1 MSTTPAISSKI
12 SAVRPD
18 LDLSRD
24 LQKGADVPQFDQV
37 MSLVQPKIAQE
48 AVKAYE
54 SNAKDQ
60 VRKSS
65 DESSKVNEDK
75 SNLVDQRD
83 ESSTKVDE
91 RGSYVARQ
99 ENQND
104 SAQTT
109 DVGLENQKAKVL
121 QIVQQLSQD
130 DLLSIIEWRGDLS
143 LHANALDTQLNI
155 DNLPKVE
162 GISTS
167 EMMSLLNGFK
177 SLEIPTDQLP
187 QVDGPQLA
195 NWLEAQWANA
205 KMNAAGKNM
214 MPGAFMPEF
223 NQQQALSV
231 NQNAMIAMEAVA
243 RPSEVMPALNLL
255 KLSQGQKE
263 GILRQVSQG
272 FKAQRGGTQ
281 SVNIRLHPEEL
292 GAVRLKVEVQGQEV
306 RLFFS
311 AENVAVND
319 LISQNIDELKA
330 MLLEKEFNL
339 TEAGLFQQELNQGQE
354 QGQEA
359 DEGED
364 YGSDERPDLKKRPKA
379 APKLSPLPGRFRAT
393 V

>member
-1 MSTTPAISSKI
+1 MSTTTAISSKL
-12 SAVRPD
+12 SPARTD

-24 LQKGADVPQFDQV
+24 LQKGADVPHFDQV
-37 MSLVQPKIAQE
+37 MNLVQPKVAQE

-60 VRKSS
+60 VRKNADEPSNINEEKSSLVNRS
-65 DESSKVNEDK
+65 DESK
-75 SNLVDQRD
+75 
-83 ESSTKVDE
+83 TKIDE
-91 RGSYVARQ
+91 RGNYVAKQ
-99 ENQND
+99 DNQGDSSQNPEVNIENQR
-104 SAQTT
+104 
-109 DVGLENQKAKVL
+109 AKVL

-130 DLLSIIEWRGDLS
+130 DLLSIIEWRGDLN
-143 LHANALDTQLNI
+143 LHANAFDTQLTI
-155 DNLPKVE
+155 DHLPKVE

-187 QVDGPQLA
+187 QLDGPQLA

-205 KMNAAGKNM
+205 KMNVAGKHM

-223 NQQQALSV
+223 NQQQALNV
-231 NQNAMIAMEAVA
+231 NQNAMMSMEAVA

-263 GILRQVSQG
+263 GILRQVAQG
-272 FKAQRGGTQ
+272 FKAQKGGTQ

-306 RLFFS
+306 RLFFA

-319 LISQNIDELKA
+319 LISQNIDELRA

-379 APKLSPLPGRFRAT
+379 APRLSPLPGRFRAT

>member
-1 MSTTPAISSKI
+1 MSTTTAISSKLS
-12 SAVRPD
+12 SARTD

-24 LQKGADVPQFDQV
+24 LQKGADVPHFDQV
-37 MSLVQPKIAQE
+37 MNLVQPKVAQE

-60 VRKSS
+60 VRKNADEPSNINEEKSSLVNRS
-65 DESSKVNEDK
+65 DESK
-75 SNLVDQRD
+75 
-83 ESSTKVDE
+83 TKIDE
-91 RGSYVARQ
+91 RGNYVAKQ
-99 ENQND
+99 DNQGDSSQNPEVNIENQR
-104 SAQTT
+104 
-109 DVGLENQKAKVL
+109 AKVL

-130 DLLSIIEWRGDLS
+130 DLLSIIEWRGDLN
-143 LHANALDTQLNI
+143 LHANAFDTQLTI
-155 DNLPKVE
+155 DHLPKVE

-187 QVDGPQLA
+187 QLDGPQLA

-205 KMNAAGKNM
+205 KMNVAGKHM

-223 NQQQALSV
+223 NQQQALNV
-231 NQNAMIAMEAVA
+231 NQNAMMSMEAVA

-263 GILRQVSQG
+263 GILRQVAQG
-272 FKAQRGGTQ
+272 FKAQKGGTQ

-306 RLFFS
+306 RLFFA

-319 LISQNIDELKA
+319 LISQNIDELRA

-379 APKLSPLPGRFRAT
+379 APRLSPLPGRFRAT